1 VAPSS
6 QKTCQAVQI
15 LFRIDIQPSSG
26 TDKINRE
33 YCVLS
38 SDAIQVLRQEYRA
51 HLERFYA
58 CLNLAPPY
66 HSIEKAVQHL
76 SNTLRTKPET
86 FRQILLEDPQKK
98 WPLFEEI
105 FQASGL
111 SRKHRGI
118 IIKLSQTHSL
128 SSSSEESLRFLRVF
142 TDNHLSNHD
151 Q

>member
-1 VAPSS
+1 M
-6 QKTCQAVQI
+6 
-15 LFRIDIQPSSG
+15 
-26 TDKINRE
+26 
-33 YCVLS
+33 S
-38 SDAIQVLRQEYRA
+38 SDPIDTLKQEYRS

-86 FRQILLEDPQKK
+86 FRQTLLEDPQQK
-98 WPLFEEI
+98 WSLFEEI

-118 IIKLSQTHSL
+118 IIQLAQAHSFT
-128 SSSSEESLRFLRVF
+128 SSDEESFRFLRVF
-142 TDNHLSNHD
+142 TDIQFSSQN
-151 Q
+151 

>member
-1 VAPSS
+1 M
-6 QKTCQAVQI
+6 
-15 LFRIDIQPSSG
+15 
-26 TDKINRE
+26 
-33 YCVLS
+33 LS
-38 SDAIQVLRQEYRA
+38 SDSIQILRQEYRA

-118 IIKLSQTHSL
+118 ILKLAQARSF
-128 SSSSEESLRFLRVF
+128 SSSGEESLRFLRVF
-142 TDNHLSNHD
+142 TDTPCSTHD
-151 Q
+151 RLAP

>member
-1 VAPSS
+1 VLPSDP
-6 QKTCQAVQI
+6 I
-15 LFRIDIQPSSG
+15 HI
-26 TDKINRE
+26 
-33 YCVLS
+33 
-38 SDAIQVLRQEYRA
+38 LRQEYRA

-66 HSIEKAVQHL
+66 HSIEKAVHHL
-76 SNTLRTKPET
+76 SNTLRTKPER
-86 FRQILLEDPQKK
+86 FRQVLLEDPKKK

-118 IIKLSQTHSL
+118 IIKLSQAHSL

-142 TDNHLSNHD
+142 TDEHFSNHSR
-151 Q
+151 

>member
-1 VAPSS
+1 M
-6 QKTCQAVQI
+6 
-15 LFRIDIQPSSG
+15 
-26 TDKINRE
+26 
-33 YCVLS
+33 LS
-38 SDAIQVLRQEYRA
+38 SDSIHILRQEYRA

-86 FRQILLEDPQKK
+86 FLETLLEDPQKR

-118 IIKLSQTHSL
+118 IIQLAKAHSI
-128 SSSSEESLRFLRVF
+128 SASGEESLRFLRVF
-142 TDNHLSNHD
+142 TDVPFFTPG